1 MEISATAPVVYPNYF
16 NRVEYDTRLVK
27 TTVRINDNQQQ
38 EIVYTYDKYG
48 RLLSSVINAKTIAE
62 V

>member
-1 MEISATAPVVYPNYF
+1 MEVTSVSPTTFPNYF

-48 RLLSSVINAKTIAE
+48 RLLSSAVNAKTIAE